1 MAGPEPAKLWLQTP
15 RLKEDL
21 CVGVGVS
28 APSAISP
35 GHPPYVRGSLS
46 LQSWEDM
53 LTVDV
58 RTGASN
64 KQATDKIRAQP

>member
-1 MAGPEPAKLWLQTP
+1 MAGPEPAQLWLQTT

-21 CVGVGVS
+21 CVFMNVS
-28 APSAISP
+28 ALSAISP
-35 GHPPYVRGSLS
+35 GHLLHVRGSLS
-46 LQSWEDM
+46 LQSWKGM

-64 KQATDKIRAQP
+64 KQATDKTRAQP